1 MSFIEGVGDEVVV
14 FSVILL
20 VLILAA
26 TITFLLNS
34 SPFTEVQTVSLHPIE
49 SSPLSHELQQ
59 SDSDGT
65 SEDSRTVND
74 VDVNPVPSP
83 DEIEEE
89 LTHEVEDIQTNDNEV
104 TSENNQTTFNSQIYP
119 NINDCVSP
127 TAPEVE
133 PEETSIEN
141 ETQSSNPEEIHV
153 RLKYLDD
160 TERTVIS
167 HPSIKIGD
175 FKRAHFVEDIEN
187 NKIVRLIFGGQLLQ
201 ENATLQSYGVANNC
215 VIHVQILPAQTL
227 HNPSSI
233 SQNTDLDLS
242 HLLWPL
248 LSVILGICWILY
260 LKYPEFFN
268 FMSLGMLL
276 LFTGSFLYFYFQIQ
290 HQ

>member
-14 FSVILL
+14 FSIILL

-74 VDVNPVPSP
+74 VDVNPVSSP

-175 FKRAHFVEDIEN
+175 FKRKHFVEDIEN